1 MFRCSSNSWALRL
14 IFEQGNLEE
23 LNNVDLEGHSVAA
36 IEDCSQRFQVYFDF
50 AQLDEIQK
58 QQGPDRPSWLPDK
71 PFNRSACV
79 FNRGVLVIDNHKWE
93 EENITK
99 AIVWWMDEFRKSD
112 KKALYKYAL
121 LTKFIA
127 KALVSDLQLVSFNFL

>member
-1 MFRCSSNSWALRL
+1 
-14 IFEQGNLEE
+14 LEE
-23 LNNVDLEGHSVAA
+23 LNDVDLEGHSVAA

-58 QQGPDRPSWLPDK
+58 RQGPDRPNWLPDK

-79 FNRGVLVIDNHKWE
+79 FNRGVLVIDNKKWQE
-93 EENITK
+93 QNITK
-99 AIVWWMDEFRKSD
+99 AIVWWMDEFRKASD

-121 LTKFIA
+121 SPSMTKFYGCFI
-127 KALVSDLQLVSFNFL
+127 SCI